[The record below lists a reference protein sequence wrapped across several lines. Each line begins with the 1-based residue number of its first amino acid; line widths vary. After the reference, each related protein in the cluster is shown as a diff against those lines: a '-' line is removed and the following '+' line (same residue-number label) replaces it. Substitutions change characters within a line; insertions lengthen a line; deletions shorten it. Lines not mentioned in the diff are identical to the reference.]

1 MKSRAKKMK
10 TIKENV
16 TSIKSRLKNFFRWAV
31 VQSVSK
37 QMFYLNAKLK
47 YDSMN
52 NVNFKFI

>member
-1 MKSRAKKMK
+1 MKKKWK
-10 TIKENV
+10 KIKENV
-16 TSIKSRLKNFFRWAV
+16 TLIKSRLKNFFRLAV